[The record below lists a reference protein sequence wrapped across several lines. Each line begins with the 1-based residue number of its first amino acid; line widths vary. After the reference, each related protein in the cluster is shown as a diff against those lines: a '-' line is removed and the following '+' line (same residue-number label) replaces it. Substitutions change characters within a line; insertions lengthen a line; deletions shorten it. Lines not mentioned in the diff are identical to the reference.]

1 MSARAWAAFAA
12 VATLWGI
19 PYLFIKIAVD
29 DGVPP
34 VFLAWARVLM
44 AAIVLLALSHR
55 AGVLRPALAP
65 RHRRWLL
72 LYAVLEICLPFPLIG
87 AGERHV
93 DSSLAAILI
102 AAVPML
108 VALLALRFDPAERA
122 TGRRA
127 LGLAVGFAGVVALV
141 GLDVSG
147 STGELL
153 GALAILL
160 AAVGY
165 AAGPMVINMRLR
177 ELDPRALMAV
187 ALSAAAALLTPA
199 ALLAPPERTPSAD
212 ALLSIVVLGLFCTAA
227 AFVLF
232 GALIGEVGPGRATVI
247 TYISPIVAVALGVAV
262 LGERPGA
269 GAVAGLLLI
278 LAGSWLSTDGRL
290 PPGLERALARRR
302 ADSGRD
308 RFKPAYPDRQSD
320 VVERVSPRS
329 TSMKRLRPLLAALL
343 VPAALLLAACG
354 SDDGGS
360 STGASTQAAAATTQ
374 SQDQCQ
380 KANLALYKDGQ
391 LTVATDKPAYPPYFV
406 DDTPSNGK
414 GFESAVAYAI
424 AKQLGFAPSEVK
436 WVVEPFNASYA
447 PGPKKFDFDVN
458 QISISPARAKRVDF
472 SKPYYT
478 APQAVVALSKSGAAN
493 AKSLADLKSAKLGV
507 QIGTTSLEAVQS
519 KIQPSAQP
527 QVFNDSNDVVRAL
540 KTGRVDAVVVDLPTA
555 FYLTA
560 AQVENS
566 KIVGQFDAPGGDS
579 WGALLAKGSK
589 LTPCVS
595 AAVDKLSA
603 AGELKQL
610 EAKWMGA
617 AAGAPELR

>member
-1 MSARAWAAFAA
+1 MSARAWTAFAA
-12 VATLWGI
+12 VSTLWGI
-19 PYLFIKIAVD
+19 PYLFIKVAVD

-44 AAIVLLALSHR
+44 AAVVLLVLSHR
-55 AGVLRPALAP
+55 AGVLAPALD
-65 RHRRWLL
+65 RERRRWLL
-72 LYAVLEICLPFPLIG
+72 LYAVVEICVPFPLIA

-108 VALLALRFDPAERA
+108 VALLALRFDRSERA

-127 LGLAVGFAGVVALV
+127 VGLAIGFAGVVALV

-147 STGELL
+147 SSAELF

-165 AAGPMVINMRLR
+165 AAGPMVINQRLR

-187 ALSAAAALLTPA
+187 ALSMATVLLTPA
-199 ALLAPPERTPSAD
+199 ALLAPPAQAPSAD
-212 ALLSIVVLGLFCTAA
+212 AIVSIVILGLFCTAA

-262 LGERPGA
+262 LDERPGT

-290 PPGLERALARRR
+290 PPGLDRRLARMR
-302 ADSGRD
+302 GR
-308 RFKPAYPDRQSD
+308 FNTPFPDRQPEVADRPS
-320 VVERVSPRS
+320 SRS
-329 TSMKRLRPLLAALL
+329 TPMKPLRPLLAIVL

-354 SDDGGS
+354 SDDESSS
-360 STGASTQAAAATTQ
+360 STSSTQAAAGAATTQ
-374 SQDQCQ
+374 QDQCQ
-380 KANLALYKDGQ
+380 KANLATYKDGR

-424 AKQLGFAPSEVK
+424 AKQLGFTPAEVS
-436 WVVEPFNASYA
+436 WTVEPFNSSYA

-458 QISISPARAKRVDF
+458 QISISPARQKRVDF
-472 SKPYYT
+472 SSPYYT
-478 APQAVVALSKSGAAN
+478 APQAVVALEKSDAAN
-493 AKSLADLKSAKLGV
+493 ATSLADLKDTKLGV
-507 QIGTTSLEAVQS
+507 QIGTTSLDATNAT
-519 KIQPSAQP
+519 IQPSAQP

-579 WGALLAKGSK
+579 WGALLQKDSK

-595 AAVDKLSA
+595 AAVDKLSSS
-603 AGELKQL
+603 GELKKL
-610 EAKWMGA
+610 ESKWMGA

>member
-1 MSARAWAAFAA
+1 MSARAWTAFAA
-12 VATLWGI
+12 VSTLWGI
-19 PYLFIKIAVD
+19 PYLFIKVAVD

-34 VFLAWARVLM
+34 VFLAWARVTLG
-44 AAIVLLALSHR
+44 AVVLLVLAQR
-55 AGVLRPALAP
+55 AGVLRSALRRGNA
-65 RHRRWLL
+65 RWLL
-72 LYAVLEICLPFPLIG
+72 AYAVLEICLPFPLIA
-87 AGERHV
+87 AGEQHV
-93 DSSLAAILI
+93 PSSLAAILI

-108 VALLALRFDPAERA
+108 VALLALRFDRSERA

-127 LGLAVGFAGVVALV
+127 AGLAIGFAGVIALV

-147 STGELL
+147 SAQALV
-153 GALAILL
+153 GAGAILL

-165 AAGPMVINMRLR
+165 AAGPMIISQQLAD
-177 ELDPRALMAV
+177 LDPRALMAV
-187 ALSAAAALLTPA
+187 ALTIAALLLTPA
-199 ALLAPPERTPSAD
+199 ALLAPPAHTPSTD
-212 ALLSIVVLGLFCTAA
+212 ALLSIVILGLFCTAA

-290 PPGLERALARRR
+290 PPGLEGRIARIR
-302 ADSGRD
+302 GRLSNPP
-308 RFKPAYPDRQSD
+308 FPDRHPD
-320 VVERVSPRS
+320 VAEPPPSRSSP
-329 TSMKRLRPLLAALL
+329 MKPLRLLSATVLI
-343 VPAALLLAACG
+343 PAALFVAACG
-354 SDDGGS
+354 SDDS
-360 STGASTQAAAATTQ
+360 SSSSSTQAAASTAAATPAADT
-374 SQDQCQ
+374 CQ
-380 KANLALYKDGQ
+380 KASLSLVNGGQ

-424 AKQLGFAPSEVK
+424 AKQLGFAPTEVK

-478 APQAVVALSKSGAAN
+478 APQAVVALKGSDE
-493 AKSLADLKSAKLGV
+493 AKATSLADLKSAKLGV
-507 QIGTTSLEAVQS
+507 QVGTTSLDAVTAT
-519 KIQPSAQP
+519 IQPSSQP
-527 QVFNDSNDVVRAL
+527 KVFNDSNDTVRAL
-540 KTGRVDAVVVDLPTA
+540 KTGGVDAVVVDLPTA
-555 FYLTA
+555 FYLTS
-560 AQVENS
+560 AQVPNS
-566 KIVGQFDAPGGDS
+566 KIVGQFDAPGGDT
-579 WGALLAKGSK
+579 WGALLQKGSK

-595 AAVDKLSA
+595 QAVDKLSA
-603 AGELKQL
+603 SGELKQL
-610 EAKWMGA
+610 QTKWMGA